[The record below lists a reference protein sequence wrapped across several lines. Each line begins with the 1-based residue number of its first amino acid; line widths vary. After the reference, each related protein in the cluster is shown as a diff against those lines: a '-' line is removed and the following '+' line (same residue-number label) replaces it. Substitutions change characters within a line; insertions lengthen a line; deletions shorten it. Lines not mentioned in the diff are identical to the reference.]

1 VEADVDAFLQFW
13 AERSPREKS
22 ILLMGCAIV
31 LAALVYLLTI
41 EPAMSGIKRLE
52 RGLPQTRAQAAKLDA
67 LLAEVKNLRTRAQVA
82 TLSPQ
87 ETRAAVEK
95 SLASAGLKAARVV
108 PLSDG
113 DLQLTF
119 ANVPYASWAI
129 WLASV
134 ERELG
139 GRAMSVTANAT
150 GTPGNVDVELALR
163 LARK

>member
-1 VEADVDAFLQFW
+1 MDALLQFW
-13 AERSPREKS
+13 AERAPREKAV
-22 ILLMGCAIV
+22 LLAGCAVI
-31 LAALVYLLTI
+31 LAAIVYLLAI
-41 EPAMSGIKRLE
+41 EPAATGITRLE
-52 RGLPQTRAQAAKLDA
+52 RGLPQARAQAAKLDA
-67 LLAEVKNLRTRAQVA
+67 LLAEVKSLRSRAQVA

-87 ETRAAVEK
+87 ETRAAVER
-95 SLASAGLKAARVV
+95 SLAAGGLKAARVV

-119 ANVPYASWAI
+119 ANVSYASWAV

>member
-1 VEADVDAFLQFW
+1 MDGFLQFW

-22 ILLMGCAIV
+22 VLIAGVALLIAAII
-31 LAALVYLLTI
+31 YLLTI
-41 EPAMSGIKRLE
+41 EPAATGITRLE

-67 LLAEVKNLRTRAQVA
+67 LLAEVKSLRSRAQVA

-87 ETRAAVEK
+87 ETRAAVDK
-95 SLASAGLKAARVV
+95 SLAAAGLKAARVV

-119 ANVPYASWAI
+119 ANVPFAGWAI

-139 GRAMSVTANAT
+139 GRAMSVTANAN

>member
-1 VEADVDAFLQFW
+1 MDGFLQFW
-13 AERSPREKS
+13 SERSPRERS
-22 ILLMGCAIV
+22 ILLTGVAV
-31 LAALVYLLTI
+31 VVTALLYLLTI
-41 EPAMSGIKRLE
+41 EPAVTGITRLE
-52 RGLPQTRAQAAKLDA
+52 RGLPQARAQAAKLDA
-67 LLAEVKNLRTRAQVA
+67 LLAEVKSLRTRAQVA

-87 ETRAAVEK
+87 ESRTAVEK
-95 SLASAGLKAARVV
+95 SLATAGLKAARVV

-119 ANVPYASWAI
+119 ANVPYAQWSV
-129 WLASV
+129 WLAGV

-139 GRAMSVTANAT
+139 GRATNVAATAT

>member
-1 VEADVDAFLQFW
+1 VDGLLQFW
-13 AERSPREKS
+13 AERAPREKAVL
-22 ILLMGCAIV
+22 ILLTAVVVVAI
-31 LAALVYLLTI
+31 VYLLLI
-41 EPAMSGIKRLE
+41 EPAVSGINRLE
-52 RGLPQTRAQAAKLDA
+52 RGLPQTRAQAAKLEA
-67 LLAEVKNLRTRAQVA
+67 LLAEVKALRARAQVA

-95 SLASAGLKAARVV
+95 SLAAAGLKAARVV

-119 ANVPYASWAI
+119 ANVPYAGWAV
-129 WLASV
+129 WLAGV

-139 GRAMSVTANAT
+139 GRAMIVTANAT

>member
-1 VEADVDAFLQFW
+1 MDGLLQLW

-22 ILLMGCAIV
+22 ILLAGAAVIV
-31 LAALVYLLTI
+31 AALLYWLAI
-41 EPAMSGIKRLE
+41 EPAFMGINRLE
-52 RGLPQTRAQAAKLDA
+52 RGLPQARAQAAKLDA
-67 LLAEVKNLRTRAQVA
+67 LLAEVKNLRSRAQVA

-87 ETRAAVEK
+87 ESRTAVEK
-95 SLASAGLKAARVV
+95 SLAGAGLKASRVV

-119 ANVPYASWAI
+119 ANVPYAAWSV
-129 WLASV
+129 WLTAV

-139 GRAMSVTANAT
+139 GRATNVTATAT

>member
-1 VEADVDAFLQFW
+1 MDGFLQFW

-22 ILLMGCAIV
+22 ILLSGFAVVI
-31 LAALVYLLTI
+31 AALIYLITI
-41 EPAMSGIKRLE
+41 EPAMTGIARLE
-52 RGLPQTRAQAAKLDA
+52 RGLPQTRNQAAKLDA
-67 LLAEVKNLRTRAQVA
+67 LLAEVKGLRARAQVA
-82 TLSPQ
+82 VLSPQ

-95 SLASAGLKAARVV
+95 SLTSAGLKAARVV

-119 ANVPYASWAI
+119 SNVPFAAWAV

-139 GRAMSVTANAT
+139 GRATSVTANAT
-150 GTPGNVDVELALR
+150 GTPGNVDVEMALR

>member
-1 VEADVDAFLQFW
+1 MDALLQFW
-13 AERSPREKS
+13 SERAPREKS
-22 ILLMGCAIV
+22 ILLGGAAVV
-31 LAALVYLLTI
+31 LAAIVYLLLV
-41 EPAMSGIKRLE
+41 EPAATGIARLE
-52 RGLPQTRAQAAKLDA
+52 RGLPQARAQAAKLES
-67 LLAEVKNLRTRAQVA
+67 LLGEVRSLRGRPQVA
-82 TLSPQ
+82 TLSAQ

-95 SLASAGLKAARVV
+95 SLAAAGLKAARVV

-119 ANVPYASWAI
+119 GNVSFAAWAA
-129 WLASV
+129 WLAGA

-139 GRAMSVTANAT
+139 AKATSVTANAT

>member
-1 VEADVDAFLQFW
+1 MDNFLLFW
-13 AERSPREKS
+13 SERSPREKS
-22 ILLMGCAIV
+22 VLIALCAIV
-31 LAALVYLLTI
+31 VAAIFYLAAI
-41 EPAMSGIKRLE
+41 EPAATGITRLE
-52 RGLPQTRAQAAKLDA
+52 RGLPQARAQAAKLDA
-67 LLAEVKNLRTRAQVA
+67 LLAEVKNLRSRAQVA

-87 ETRAAVEK
+87 ETRTAVEK
-95 SLASAGLKAARVV
+95 SLAAAGLKAARVV

-119 ANVPYASWAI
+119 ANVPFAGWAI

-139 GRAMSVTANAT
+139 GRATSVTAT
-150 GTPGNVDVELALR
+150 STPTPGNVDVELALR

>member
-1 VEADVDAFLQFW
+1 VDALLQFW

-22 ILLMGCAIV
+22 VLLAGCALI
-31 LAALVYLLTI
+31 LAAIVYLVTI
-41 EPAMSGIKRLE
+41 EPAVSGITRLE

-67 LLAEVKNLRTRAQVA
+67 LLAEVKSLRGHAQVA

-95 SLASAGLKAARVV
+95 TLAGAGLKAARVV

-119 ANVPYASWAI
+119 ANAPYAAWAM
-129 WLASV
+129 WLATV

-139 GRAMSVTANAT
+139 GRATSVTATAT

>member
-1 VEADVDAFLQFW
+1 MDTFMQFW
-13 AERSPREKS
+13 GERAPREKS
-22 ILLMGCAIV
+22 VLIALAVIVVAAI
-31 LAALVYLLTI
+31 VYLLAI
-41 EPAMSGIKRLE
+41 EPAMTGINGLEKR
-52 RGLPQTRAQAAKLDA
+52 LPQTRAQAAKLDS
-67 LLAEVKNLRTRAQVA
+67 LLAEVKSLRSRAQVA
-82 TLSPQ
+82 TMSPT

-95 SLASAGLKAARVV
+95 SLASAGLKASRVV

-119 ANVPYASWAI
+119 ANVPYAGWAI

-139 GRAMSVTANAT
+139 GRATNVTANAT
-150 GTPGNVDVELALR
+150 PTPGNVDVELALR

>member
-1 VEADVDAFLQFW
+1 MDGLLQFW
-13 AERSPREKS
+13 AERAPREKAVL
-22 ILLMGCAIV
+22 ILLTAVVVVAI
-31 LAALVYLLTI
+31 VYLLLI
-41 EPAMSGIKRLE
+41 EPAVSGINRLE
-52 RGLPQTRAQAAKLDA
+52 RGLPQTRAQAAKLEA
-67 LLAEVKNLRTRAQVA
+67 LLAEVKALRARAQVA

-95 SLASAGLKAARVV
+95 SLAAAGLKAARVV

-119 ANVPYASWAI
+119 ANVPYAGWAV
-129 WLASV
+129 WLAGV

-139 GRAMSVTANAT
+139 GRAMIVTANAT

>member
-1 VEADVDAFLQFW
+1 MDWLLQFW
-13 AERSPREKS
+13 SERAPREKS
-22 ILLMGCAIV
+22 ILLAGVAVIV
-31 LAALVYLLTI
+31 AALVYLLTI
-41 EPAMSGIKRLE
+41 EPAVTGIARLE
-52 RGLPQTRAQAAKLDA
+52 RGLPQARAQAAKLDA
-67 LLAEVKNLRTRAQVA
+67 LLAEVKSLRSRAQVA

-87 ETRAAVEK
+87 ESRTAVEK

-119 ANVPYASWAI
+119 ANVPYAQWSV
-129 WLASV
+129 WLAGV

-139 GRAMSVTANAT
+139 GRATNVTATAT

>member
-1 VEADVDAFLQFW
+1 MDGFLQFW

-22 ILLMGCAIV
+22 VLLAGVAIV
-31 LAALVYLLTI
+31 IAALVYLLTI
-41 EPAMSGIKRLE
+41 EPAVSGITRLQ

-67 LLAEVKNLRTRAQVA
+67 LLSEVKSLRSRAQVA

-95 SLASAGLKAARVV
+95 TLAAAGLKAARVV

-119 ANVPYASWAI
+119 ANVPFAGWAT

-139 GRAMSVTANAT
+139 GRATSVTANAT

>member
-1 VEADVDAFLQFW
+1 MDGFLQFW

-22 ILLMGCAIV
+22 VLIAGCAIII
-31 LAALVYLLTI
+31 AALVYLLTI
-41 EPAMSGIKRLE
+41 EPAMSGITRLE
-52 RGLPQTRAQAAKLDA
+52 RGLPQARAQAAKLDA
-67 LLAEVKNLRTRAQVA
+67 LLAEVKGLRSRAQVA

-95 SLASAGLKAARVV
+95 TLTAAGLKAARIV

-119 ANVPYASWAI
+119 ANVPFAGWAI
-129 WLASV
+129 WLAGV

-139 GRAMSVTANAT
+139 GRATSVTANAT

>member
-1 VEADVDAFLQFW
+1 MDGLLQFW

-22 ILLMGCAIV
+22 VLLAGVAVI
-31 LAALVYLLTI
+31 LAAIIYLLTI
-41 EPAMSGIKRLE
+41 EPAATGIARLE
-52 RGLPQTRAQAAKLDA
+52 RGLPQARAQAAKLDA
-67 LLAEVKNLRTRAQVA
+67 LLAEVKSLRTRAQVA

-87 ETRAAVEK
+87 ESRNAVEK
-95 SLASAGLKAARVV
+95 AIAAAGLKAARVV

-119 ANVPYASWAI
+119 ANVSYAAWSV
-129 WLASV
+129 WLAGV

-139 GRAMSVTANAT
+139 GRATSVTATAT

>member
-1 VEADVDAFLQFW
+1 MDGLLQFW

-22 ILLMGCAIV
+22 VLLLAAAIV
-31 LAALVYLLTI
+31 AGAIVFLLAI
-41 EPAMSGIKRLE
+41 EPAATGTSRLQNT
-52 RGLPQTRAQAAKLDA
+52 LPRSRDQAAKLDA
-67 LLAEVKNLRTRAQVA
+67 LLAEVKSLRSRAQVA

-87 ETRAAVEK
+87 ESRTAVEK
-95 SLASAGLKAARVV
+95 SLAGAGIKAARVV

-119 ANVPYASWAI
+119 ANVPYAAWSV
-129 WLASV
+129 WLAGV

-139 GRAMSVTANAT
+139 GRATSVTATAT
-150 GTPGNVDVELALR
+150 STPGNVDVEVALR

>member
-1 VEADVDAFLQFW
+1 MDSFLQFW

-22 ILLMGCAIV
+22 ILLTGCAIV

-41 EPAMSGIKRLE
+41 EPAMSGITRLE

>member
-1 VEADVDAFLQFW
+1 MDAFLQFW

-22 ILLMGCAIV
+22 VLLVAGAV
-31 LAALVYLLTI
+31 VVAALIYLMTI
-41 EPAMSGIKRLE
+41 EPAVNGITRLE

-67 LLAEVKNLRTRAQVA
+67 LLAEVKSLRSRAQVA

-95 SLASAGLKAARVV
+95 SLAGAGLKAARVV

-119 ANVPYASWAI
+119 ANVPYAGWAM

-139 GRAMSVTANAT
+139 GRATSVTANAT

>member
-1 VEADVDAFLQFW
+1 MDGLLQFW

-22 ILLMGCAIV
+22 ILAAGAAVIV
-31 LAALVYLLTI
+31 AALLYLLTI
-41 EPAMSGIKRLE
+41 EPAVTGITRLE
-52 RGLPQTRAQAAKLDA
+52 RGLPQARAQAAKLDA
-67 LLAEVKNLRTRAQVA
+67 LLAEVKSLRSRAQVA

-87 ETRAAVEK
+87 ESRAAVEK

-119 ANVPYASWAI
+119 ANVPYAAWSV

-139 GRAMSVTANAT
+139 GRASSVTATAT

>member
-1 VEADVDAFLQFW
+1 MDSFLQFW

-22 ILLMGCAIV
+22 ILLSGFAVV
-31 LAALVYLLTI
+31 LAALIYLLTI
-41 EPAMSGIKRLE
+41 EPAFSGIARLE

-67 LLAEVKNLRTRAQVA
+67 LLAEVKNLRSRAPVA
-82 TLSPQ
+82 VLSPQ
-87 ETRAAVEK
+87 ETRTAVEK

-119 ANVPYASWAI
+119 ANVPFAGWAT

-139 GRAMSVTANAT
+139 GRATSVTANAT